1 MKKTIFIFT
10 ITLLSCFS
18 HYSHAQTEKG
28 KRLIGATTSLNAGII
43 EHSRVR
49 DNVSTLSERIT
60 RFSLTPHAGY
70 FIKDNLAL
78 GAQLSVSFSN
88 TKDYDYDSELRETN
102 LAFSPFIRYYFGTKK
117 VRPLVHV
124 SGGIGSY
131 KDKYIASSSP
141 NYNRESTSTLFCYS
155 IGVGAGVFLND
166 MVSIDL
172 ELGYGGISSKIN
184 EDLRGRQNAFGFNA
198 GFSFF
203 F

>member
-1 MKKTIFIFT
+1 MKTSLRYALLLL
-10 ITLLSCFS
+10 TLFA
-18 HYSHAQTEKG
+18 YSAFAQTEKG
-28 KRLIGATTSLNAGII
+28 KFLVGASTLLNTGVI

-49 DNVSTLSERIT
+49 DKVTTLSERIT
-60 RFSLTPHAGY
+60 HFSLTPHAGY

-78 GAQLSVSFSN
+78 GAELSVSFSN
-88 TKDYDYDSELRETN
+88 TKDYDYNVELRESTI
-102 LAFSPFIRYYFGTKK
+102 AFSPFVRYYFGTKK

-131 KDKYIASSSP
+131 KDNYIASSP
-141 NYNRESTSTLFCYS
+141 EYNYESTSTLFCYS
-155 IGVGAGVFLND
+155 IGAGAGVFLTD
-166 MVSIDL
+166 RISIDL

-184 EDLRGRQNAFGFNA
+184 DDVRGRQNAFGLNA

>member
-1 MKKTIFIFT
+1 MKR
-10 ITLLSCFS
+10 TLHLLIPIALCCMSLNAF
-18 HYSHAQTEKG
+18 AQTEKG
-28 KRLIGATTSLNAGII
+28 KFLVGASTLLNAGVI

-49 DNVSTLSERIT
+49 DKVTTLSERIT
-60 RFSLTPHAGY
+60 HFSLTPHAGY

-78 GAQLSVSFSN
+78 GAELSVSFSN
-88 TKDYDYDSELRETN
+88 TKDYDYNVELRESTI
-102 LAFSPFIRYYFGTKK
+102 AFSPFVRYYFGTKK

-131 KDKYIASSSP
+131 KDNYIASSP
-141 NYNRESTSTLFCYS
+141 QYNRESTSTLFCYS
-155 IGVGAGVFLND
+155 IGAGAGVFLTD
-166 MVSIDL
+166 RISIDL

-184 EDLRGRQNAFGFNA
+184 EDVRGRQNAFGLNA